1 MGSRVKIVVA
11 AASICALALVIGF
24 SSAAMGSSKQTIKVI
39 EHATSD
45 STVDIGAKGD
55 SEGDI
60 LWFANDVYDPTDKDV
75 VGHDQG
81 ECFRTS
87 VANGAWECQ
96 WTTFLKDGQ
105 ITVEGPFYDTADSVV
120 AITGGTG
127 AYKRAEGA
135 MKLHC
140 YVGDDQVGRCDFV
153 FKLIL
158 P

>member
-1 MGSRVKIVVA
+1 MGSNVRIVIA
-11 AASICALALVIGF
+11 AASVCALALVIGF
-24 SSAAMGSSKQTIKVI
+24 SSAAMGSSKQTIKVV

-45 STVDIGAKGD
+45 AVVDIGKTGD

-60 LWFANDVYDPTDKDV
+60 LWFANDVYDSTDTHV
-75 VGHDQG
+75 AGHDQG

-87 VANGAWECQ
+87 VADGAWECQ
-96 WTTFLKDGQ
+96 WTTFLDGGQ
-105 ITVEGPFYDTADSVV
+105 ITVEGPFYDAANSVL

-127 AYKRAEGA
+127 SYKRAEGS

-140 YVGDDQVGRCDFV
+140 YVGDDQVGRCNFV
-153 FKLIL
+153 FNLIL